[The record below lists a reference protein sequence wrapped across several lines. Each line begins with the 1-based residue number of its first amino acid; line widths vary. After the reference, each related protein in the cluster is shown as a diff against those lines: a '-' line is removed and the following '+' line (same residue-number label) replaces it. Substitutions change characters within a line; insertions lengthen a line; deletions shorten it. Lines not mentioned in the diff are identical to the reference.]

1 MAAWPFFIIYSPLFT
16 DERKINFR
24 TPKIGVYNRNMIKR
38 VNPQVDFIAIEHK
51 VLDFWKENDI
61 FQKRRNANA
70 GKPKWSFIDGPITAN
85 NPMGVHHAWG
95 RTLKDLYNRYK
106 AMDGHELRYQQGF
119 DCQGLWVE
127 VEVEKELGFK
137 SKREVEEFGIEKFV
151 NMCKER
157 VRKFSGVQT
166 EQSKRLGYWMDWDNS
181 YYTMS
186 DENNY
191 TIWGFLKKLF
201 EAGKIYRGTDVVPW
215 SGRSGTSYSQMEII
229 EGRKLVAH
237 KSVFVRFPLRDKKNE
252 YLLVWTTTPWTLT
265 SNVVA
270 GVNGNLDYVKLKAK
284 DGAIYYFAQEN
295 LEFKR
300 LDKQFKEKKQWIE
313 GVPKLK
319 TIAQIFK
326 ERGGYE
332 ILGTIKGSDMV
343 GWTYGGPYDKFEA
356 QSEPGGFPI
365 VNEKLKEDRSS
376 GKSQHQVVD
385 PGKDN
390 MGSDIVVAG
399 EGTGIVHMAP
409 GCGDIDNKIGKKF
422 GLVNIA
428 PLDSESKFIDKF
440 GWLTGKSATDKKTTQ
455 AIIDDLKEREYLVY
469 VEEYP
474 HVYPHCWRSGD
485 ELVFRL
491 VDEWYINMDWRD
503 KIKKVVDDINWIPEW
518 GGEREHEWL
527 DNMSDWMISKK
538 RFWGLALPIWTFEDE
553 SYYVVGSKEELKSL
567 AVEGW
572 DEFEG
577 NSPHRPWIDKVKI
590 KHPETGLIGTRVLDV
605 GNPWLDA
612 GIVPFSTLGYNND
625 KEYWN
630 EWFPGDFVTE
640 SFPGQFRNWFYSLLA
655 MSALLEEKAP
665 FKTLLGHALVKA
677 EDGRDMHKSWGNAI
691 WFDDAAEEMG
701 VDVMRWMYA
710 SQNPEH
716 NLLFGYHH
724 GDDVRKK
731 LIQLWN
737 SYSFFAT
744 YAAVDGFDPSKGSIE
759 DADLNIMDQWILS
772 KLHLFIKDSRE
783 AMDQFRSDFLMKK
796 FDLFLDEL
804 SNWYIR
810 RSRRRFWKSEDD
822 GDKQAA
828 YVVLYEV
835 LTNVIKILAPVLPFV
850 TENIFQNLVR
860 NLDSAA
866 PESVHLCDYPIS
878 DESKINLDLMDKVD
892 ALRRVVELGR
902 SARNKANLKIR
913 QPLAAL
919 SFTVKDDGVADFIF
933 EQQNVVLDELNV
945 KSLHHAESES
955 DLIRYIIKPNLPLLG
970 KKFGKMLPQIR
981 NYLKDADGDQ
991 ILNDIR
997 TQKNYTFDL
1006 NGESIILIRDDLL
1019 IDTESA
1025 EGFTSSGDDHVTVGL
1040 TIKLTEELVQ
1050 EGIVRDVIRQVQT
1063 MRKNANFAVE
1073 DRIIIY
1079 GLLEGPVG
1087 EAIRSFEGFFKNE
1100 VLAVELIEE
1109 DQSGE
1114 FSDAF
1119 QIGDQKVQLGLKR
1132 VKS

>member
-1 MAAWPFFIIYSPLFT
+1 
-16 DERKINFR
+16 
-24 TPKIGVYNRNMIKR
+24 MIQR
-38 VNPQVDFIAIEHK
+38 VNPQADFIAIEHE

-95 RTLKDLYNRYK
+95 RTLKDVFNRYK

-127 VEVEKELGFK
+127 IEVEKELGFK
-137 SKREVEEFGIEKFV
+137 SKKEVEEFGIEKFV
-151 NMCKER
+151 KMCKAR
-157 VRKFSGVQT
+157 VDKFSAVQT

-201 EAGKIYRGTDVVPW
+201 DDGKIYRGSDVVPW

-229 EGRKLVAH
+229 EGRKLVTH
-237 KSVFVRFPLRDKKNE
+237 KAVFVRFPLRDKKNE
-252 YLLVWTTTPWTLT
+252 YILVWTTTPWTLT
-265 SNVVA
+265 SNVIA
-270 GVNGNLDYVKLKAK
+270 GINGNLDYVKLKAS
-284 DGAIYYFAQEN
+284 DGSIYYFAQEN

-300 LDKQFKEKKQWIE
+300 LDKQFKEKKQWID

-332 ILGTIKGSDMV
+332 ILGTVKGSDMV
-343 GWTYGGPYDKFEA
+343 GWTYDGPYDKFEA

-365 VNEKLKEDRSS
+365 VNEKLKEDSSS

-409 GCGDIDNKIGKKF
+409 GCGDIDNKIGKKL

-440 GWLTGKSATDKKTTQ
+440 GWLTGKSATDKETTQ
-455 AIIDDLKEREYLVY
+455 AIIDDLKERDYLVY

-491 VDEWYINMDWRD
+491 VDEWYINMDWRN

-527 DNMSDWMISKK
+527 DNMGDWMISKK
-538 RFWGLALPIWTFEDE
+538 RFWGLALPIWTFEDD

-612 GIVPFSTLGYNND
+612 GIVPFSTLGYNDN

-724 GDDVRKK
+724 GDDIRKK
-731 LIQLWN
+731 LIQFWN
-737 SYSFFAT
+737 SYSFFST
-744 YAAVDGFDPSKGSIE
+744 YAAVDGFDPSKGSID
-759 DADLNIMDQWILS
+759 DADLNIMDHWVLS

-783 AMDQFRSDFLMKK
+783 AMDQFRSDLLMKK

-866 PESVHLCDYPIS
+866 PESVHLCDYPVA
-878 DESKINLDLMDKVD
+878 DESQIDTALMDNVD

-902 SARNKANLKIR
+902 SARNKGNLKIR
-913 QPLAAL
+913 QPLAKL
-919 SFTVKDDGVADFIF
+919 TFTVKNDAIADFIF
-933 EQQNVVLDELNV
+933 DQQSVVLDELNIKAITRAEV
-945 KSLHHAESES
+945 ESE
-955 DLIRYIIKPNLPLLG
+955 LIRYKVKPNLPLLG
-970 KKFGKMLPQIR
+970 QKFGKELPAIR
-981 NYLKDADGDQ
+981 NHLNDADGAEV
-991 ILNDIR
+991 LAEIR
-997 TQKNYTFDL
+997 SNKSYKMNL
-1006 NGESIILIRDDLL
+1006 NGESISIGRDDLL
-1019 IDTESA
+1019 IEAESA
-1025 EGFTSSGDDHVTVGL
+1025 EGFTSSGDDNVTVGL
-1040 TIKLTEELVQ
+1040 TIKLTEELLQ

-1114 FSDAF
+1114 FSDSF
-1119 QIGDQKVQLGLKR
+1119 QIGDQKIKFGLKR

>member
-1 MAAWPFFIIYSPLFT
+1 
-16 DERKINFR
+16 
-24 TPKIGVYNRNMIKR
+24 MIQR
-38 VNPQVDFIAIEHK
+38 VNPQADFIAIEHE

-191 TIWGFLKKLF
+191 AIWGFLKKLF

-440 GWLTGKSATDKKTTQ
+440 GWLTGKSATDKETTQ

-553 SYYVVGSKEELKSL
+553 SY
-567 AVEGW
+567 
-572 DEFEG
+572 
-577 NSPHRPWIDKVKI
+577 
-590 KHPETGLIGTRVLDV
+590 
-605 GNPWLDA
+605 
-612 GIVPFSTLGYNND
+612 
-625 KEYWN
+625 
-630 EWFPGDFVTE
+630 
-640 SFPGQFRNWFYSLLA
+640 
-655 MSALLEEKAP
+655 
-665 FKTLLGHALVKA
+665 
-677 EDGRDMHKSWGNAI
+677 
-691 WFDDAAEEMG
+691 
-701 VDVMRWMYA
+701 
-710 SQNPEH
+710 
-716 NLLFGYHH
+716 
-724 GDDVRKK
+724 
-731 LIQLWN
+731 
-737 SYSFFAT
+737 
-744 YAAVDGFDPSKGSIE
+744 
-759 DADLNIMDQWILS
+759 
-772 KLHLFIKDSRE
+772 
-783 AMDQFRSDFLMKK
+783 
-796 FDLFLDEL
+796 
-804 SNWYIR
+804 
-810 RSRRRFWKSEDD
+810 
-822 GDKQAA
+822 
-828 YVVLYEV
+828 
-835 LTNVIKILAPVLPFV
+835 
-850 TENIFQNLVR
+850 
-860 NLDSAA
+860 
-866 PESVHLCDYPIS
+866 
-878 DESKINLDLMDKVD
+878 
-892 ALRRVVELGR
+892 
-902 SARNKANLKIR
+902 
-913 QPLAAL
+913 
-919 SFTVKDDGVADFIF
+919 
-933 EQQNVVLDELNV
+933 
-945 KSLHHAESES
+945 
-955 DLIRYIIKPNLPLLG
+955 
-970 KKFGKMLPQIR
+970 
-981 NYLKDADGDQ
+981 
-991 ILNDIR
+991 
-997 TQKNYTFDL
+997 
-1006 NGESIILIRDDLL
+1006 
-1019 IDTESA
+1019 
-1025 EGFTSSGDDHVTVGL
+1025 
-1040 TIKLTEELVQ
+1040 
-1050 EGIVRDVIRQVQT
+1050 
-1063 MRKNANFAVE
+1063 
-1073 DRIIIY
+1073 
-1079 GLLEGPVG
+1079 
-1087 EAIRSFEGFFKNE
+1087 
-1100 VLAVELIEE
+1100 
-1109 DQSGE
+1109 
-1114 FSDAF
+1114 
-1119 QIGDQKVQLGLKR
+1119 
-1132 VKS
+1132 